1 MASLSFS
8 FRLLRF
14 APWLFH
20 LFFFSDLALY
30 FFTAFIVFNSMLGRT
45 NFILLAVVG
54 AGMVS
59 AQSISLSSN
68 CTDSLK
74 SLLTSPDSACMN
86 PSALLSFVVG
96 TDQSIPNTINNW
108 LSGLC
113 SQGSCSDESIEAMVT
128 NVTTGCT
135 QELASVGAPLDVRDI
150 VLNAVKQTYPTAR
163 NIACLFDTSSNEY
176 CAAKT
181 LSDLESVIGQF
192 TLDDL
197 SFFNLTD
204 DAQKLIQSGVEN
216 LACTSC
222 IKEGFTLAREAF
234 PDIVSQID
242 SEATQLCGDSF
253 IDGSVPENVSQTA
266 VSGVF
271 TTTEQANSGIS
282 QGLGGALMLVG
293 VATVFILLG

>member
-1 MASLSFS
+1 
-8 FRLLRF
+8 
-14 APWLFH
+14 
-20 LFFFSDLALY
+20 
-30 FFTAFIVFNSMLGRT
+30 MLGRT
-45 NFILLAVVG
+45 NFVFLAVVG

-96 TDQSIPNTINNW
+96 TDKSIPDTINNW

-135 QELASVGAPLDVRDI
+135 QELAS
-150 VLNAVKQTYPTAR
+150 TYPTAR

-197 SFFNLTD
+197 SFFNITD

-234 PDIVSQID
+234 PDVVSQID
-242 SEATQLCGDSF
+242 SETTQLCGDSF

-271 TTTEQANSGIS
+271 TSTEQANSGIS
-282 QGLGGALMLVG
+282 QGLGGALMLAG
-293 VATVFILLG
+293 VATTFILLG

>member
-1 MASLSFS
+1 
-8 FRLLRF
+8 
-14 APWLFH
+14 
-20 LFFFSDLALY
+20 
-30 FFTAFIVFNSMLGRT
+30 MLGRT
-45 NFILLAVVG
+45 DFVLLAVVG

-59 AQSISLSSN
+59 AQSLSLTSN

-74 SLLTSPDSACMN
+74 ALLTSPDSACMN

-96 TDQSIPNTINNW
+96 TQRSIPDTINNW

-113 SQGSCSDESIEAMVT
+113 SQGSCTDKSIEAMVT
-128 NVTTGCT
+128 NVTTGCS
-135 QELASVGAPLDVRDI
+135 QELASVGAPLNVKDI

-163 NIACLFDTSSNEY
+163 NIACLFDTSSNEF
-176 CAAKT
+176 CATKT
-181 LSDLESVIGQF
+181 LSDLETVIGQL

-197 SFFNLTD
+197 SFFNITD

-234 PDIVSQID
+234 PDVVSRID
-242 SEATQLCGDSF
+242 SDATQLCGDSF
-253 IDGSVPENVSQTA
+253 IDGSAPENVSQTA

-271 TTTEQANSGIS
+271 TATEQANSGIS
-282 QGLGGALMLVG
+282 QGLGGALMLAG
-293 VATVFILLG
+293 VAATFILLG